1 MVSIQ
6 QAAGPPPNPYVWES
20 PDYHG
25 NVIRI
30 TINFDS
36 GTGAL
41 TGATAFRD
49 TNCVY
54 RKIYFGVGVDGK
66 PDTTGHVV
74 NVSAGTANVPA
85 GQLHSAGLDTISDVL
100 AGQITAGP

>member
-1 MVSIQ
+1 MHGD
-6 QAAGPPPNPYVWES
+6 AAGTPPSSPYVWES
-20 PDYHG
+20 GDYQG
-25 NVIRI
+25 NIIRI
-30 TINFDS
+30 TITFNE

-49 TNCVY
+49 DACLY
-54 RKIYFGVGVDGK
+54 RKIYFGVGVDGS

-74 NVSAGTANVPA
+74 NVSSGSANVPA
-85 GQLHSAGLDTISDVL
+85 GQLHSVGLDTISDVL

>member
-1 MVSIQ
+1 VVSTE
-6 QAAGPPPNPYVWES
+6 QAGGPPPNPYVWES
-20 PDYHG
+20 RDYTG

-30 TINFDS
+30 SIAFNA

-41 TGATAFRD
+41 TGATASRD
-49 TNCVY
+49 PNCVY
-54 RKIYFGVGVDGK
+54 RKIYFGVGVDGS
-66 PDTTGHVV
+66 PDTTGHVI
-74 NVSAGTANVPA
+74 NVASGSANVPV